1 MSNDYN
7 FSDDLDSIL
16 SEFSNYSKSLEGV
29 QEEPVEEKKPAAPY
43 GIDEI
48 IADTAKFQAAPAP
61 KEEKQVS
68 AAAERNRAEEK
79 TSAAEKIN
87 AAEKKSAVSVEK
99 PEAPAEKRPVRRER
113 TAAPET
119 DTGSAGTK
127 LVKRGIPLMEHS
139 AKAEEPVQRR
149 EVKKEPAKRTE
160 PVYEKPAPTAK
171 EKPRRK
177 LTEKPKEEPVPE
189 KPKKEPKE
197 RKKLTAAQ
205 RVGGGVLGTVF
216 MVISIFV
223 LAWVGF
229 NVHPNASSAAATASG
244 TKISLPDKL
253 DGYMNNLA
261 SDALGELTYIKK
273 IYTLQ
278 ESDNA
283 GPVPNEAC
291 YGTASIENAAEVM
304 QVVEKARA
312 SGLLDGQEVM
322 FNPDI
327 NFYYDSEIKY
337 YCDETI
343 LAICWKELI
352 DGNTVSCCEVKI
364 ADASQFRRKIADDTY
379 GSPNQY
385 YASSL
390 SKQANAVVAMNA
402 DFYQFRDFGI
412 VVYQRELYR
421 YSDSNYTGMY
431 SLYNCIDNCFVTAG
445 GDFIFMH
452 RGDTIT
458 EEELRQFIVDNDIL
472 FSIAFGPILVENGEV
487 QPCTWYA
494 AGEPT
499 TGYSRA
505 GIGVVDKLHYFY
517 MNLNH
522 SPEKAARWTV
532 TEFAEHMHE
541 KGIDTAYGL
550 DGGQTGELVYKHEP
564 YNYIDFGSERLV
576 SDIIYFAT
584 AIPSEEAQQ

>member
-16 SEFSNYSKSLEGV
+16 SEFSNYSKSLEGI
-29 QEEPVEEKKPAAPY
+29 QEEPVKEKEQTAPY

-48 IADTAKFQAAPAP
+48 IADTAKFQAAEMP
-61 KEEKQVS
+61 KEEKKPS
-68 AAAERNRAEEK
+68 PAAAKISAGER
-79 TSAAEKIN
+79 SG
-87 AAEKKSAVSVEK
+87 AAEKKIAARPEK

-113 TAAPET
+113 MSAPEGASNT
-119 DTGSAGTK
+119 VESK

-139 AKAEEPVQRR
+139 AKAEEPVSRR
-149 EVKKEPAKRTE
+149 EVKRAPAQRAEPA
-160 PVYEKPAPTAK
+160 YEKPRKEPVP
-171 EKPRRK
+171 EKPRK
-177 LTEKPKEEPVPE
+177 EPVSEKPRKEPIPE
-189 KPKKEPKE
+189 KPKKEPKAK
-197 RKKLTAAQ
+197 KKLTAAQ
-205 RVGGGVLGTVF
+205 RVGGGVLVAVF
-216 MVISIFV
+216 MVISILV
-223 LAWVGF
+223 LAWVGV

-261 SDALGELTYIKK
+261 SDALGELTYIRK
-273 IYTLQ
+273 IYTIQ

-322 FNPDI
+322 FSPDL

-431 SLYNCIDNCFVTAG
+431 SLYNCIDNCFVTAS

-452 RGDTIT
+452 KGETIS
-458 EEELRQFIVDNDIL
+458 EEELRQFIIDNDIL
-472 FSIAFGPILVENGEV
+472 YSIAFGPILVENGEV
-487 QPCTWYA
+487 QPCTWYP

-584 AIPSEEAQQ
+584 AIPSEEAKQ

>member
-29 QEEPVEEKKPAAPY
+29 QEEPVEDKKPAAPY

-61 KEEKQVS
+61 MEEKQAP
-68 AAAERNRAEEK
+68 AAAERDRAEEK

-99 PEAPAEKRPVRRER
+99 PEATTEKRPVRRER

-119 DTGSAGTK
+119 GANSTGSK
-127 LVKRGIPLMEHS
+127 LIKRGIPLMEHS

-149 EVKKEPAKRTE
+149 EVKKETAKRTE

-322 FNPDI
+322 FNPNI
-327 NFYYDSEIKY
+327 NFYHDSEIKY

>member
-29 QEEPVEEKKPAAPY
+29 QEEPAEEKKPAAPY

-48 IADTAKFQAAPAP
+48 IADTAKFQAAQAP
-61 KEEKQVS
+61 KDEKQAS

-79 TSAAEKIN
+79 TSATEKIN
-87 AAEKKSAVSVEK
+87 AAEKKSAVSVER

-119 DTGSAGTK
+119 GANSTGSK
-127 LVKRGIPLMEHS
+127 LIKRGIPLMEHS

-149 EVKKEPAKRTE
+149 EVKKETAKRTE
-160 PVYEKPAPTAK
+160 PVYEKLEPAAK

-216 MVISIFV
+216 MVISV
-223 LAWVGF
+223 LVLMWVGF
-229 NVHPNASSAAATASG
+229 NVHPNSSSAAATVSG

-327 NFYYDSEIKY
+327 NVYYDSEIKY

>member
-1 MSNDYN
+1 
-7 FSDDLDSIL
+7 
-16 SEFSNYSKSLEGV
+16 
-29 QEEPVEEKKPAAPY
+29 
-43 GIDEI
+43 
-48 IADTAKFQAAPAP
+48 
-61 KEEKQVS
+61 
-68 AAAERNRAEEK
+68 
-79 TSAAEKIN
+79 
-87 AAEKKSAVSVEK
+87 
-99 PEAPAEKRPVRRER
+99 
-113 TAAPET
+113 
-119 DTGSAGTK
+119 
-127 LVKRGIPLMEHS
+127 
-139 AKAEEPVQRR
+139 
-149 EVKKEPAKRTE
+149 
-160 PVYEKPAPTAK
+160 
-171 EKPRRK
+171 
-177 LTEKPKEEPVPE
+177 
-189 KPKKEPKE
+189 
-197 RKKLTAAQ
+197 
-205 RVGGGVLGTVF
+205 
-216 MVISIFV
+216 
-223 LAWVGF
+223 
-229 NVHPNASSAAATASG
+229 
-244 TKISLPDKL
+244 
-253 DGYMNNLA
+253 
-261 SDALGELTYIKK
+261 
-273 IYTLQ
+273 
-278 ESDNA
+278 
-283 GPVPNEAC
+283 
-291 YGTASIENAAEVM
+291 M

>member
-29 QEEPVEEKKPAAPY
+29 QEEPAEEKKPAAPY

-61 KEEKQVS
+61 KEEKQAS
-68 AAAERNRAEEK
+68 AAAERNRAEERI
-79 TSAAEKIN
+79 SAAEEINAAEKIN
-87 AAEKKSAVSVEK
+87 AVSVERPK
-99 PEAPAEKRPVRRER
+99 APAEKRPVRRER
-113 TAAPET
+113 TAASET
-119 DTGSAGTK
+119 GASITGSK
-127 LVKRGIPLMEHS
+127 LIKRGIPLMEHS
-139 AKAEEPVQRR
+139 AKAEEPVQRM
-149 EVKKEPAKRTE
+149 EVKRAPAKRGE
-160 PVYEKPAPTAK
+160 PVYEKPRKEPVP
-171 EKPRRK
+171 EKPRK
-177 LTEKPKEEPVPE
+177 EPVPE
-189 KPKKEPKE
+189 KPKKEPKAK
-197 RKKLTAAQ
+197 KKLTAAQ

-216 MVISIFV
+216 MVISILV
-223 LAWVGF
+223 LAWVGL
-229 NVHPNASSAAATASG
+229 NVHPNSSSAAATVSG

-261 SDALGELTYIKK
+261 SDALGELTYIRK
-273 IYTLQ
+273 IYTIQ

-304 QVVEKARA
+304 QIVEKARA

-322 FNPDI
+322 FSPDL

-452 RGDTIT
+452 KGETIS
-458 EEELRQFIVDNDIL
+458 EEELRQFIIDNDIL
-472 FSIAFGPILVENGEV
+472 YSIAFGPILVENGEV
-487 QPCTWYA
+487 QPCTWYP

-550 DGGQTGELVYKHEP
+550 DGGQTGELVYRHEP

>member
-16 SEFSNYSKSLEGV
+16 SEFSNYSKSLEGIK
-29 QEEPVEEKKPAAPY
+29 EEPVEEKKPAAPY

-48 IADTAKFQAAPAP
+48 IADTAKFHAAPAP
-61 KEEKQVS
+61 MEEKQTP
-68 AAAERNRAEEK
+68 AAAERNSAVERN
-79 TSAAEKIN
+79 SAAEKIS
-87 AAEKKSAVSVEK
+87 AAEKKDAAKTEK
-99 PEAPAEKRPVRRER
+99 PGAPAEKRPVKRER
-113 TAAPET
+113 MSAPEKAST
-119 DTGSAGTK
+119 TESK
-127 LVKRGIPLMEHS
+127 LIKRGIPLIEHS
-139 AKAEEPVQRR
+139 AKAEETVQRR
-149 EVKKEPAKRTE
+149 EDKRAPAKRAEPAYEKPRKEPVPEKPRKEPA
-160 PVYEKPAPTAK
+160 
-171 EKPRRK
+171 
-177 LTEKPKEEPVPE
+177 PE

-205 RVGGGVLGTVF
+205 RIGGGVLGTVF
-216 MVISIFV
+216 MVISV
-223 LAWVGF
+223 LVLVWVGI
-229 NVHPNASSAAATASG
+229 NVHPNSSSAAATTGG

-261 SDALGELTYIKK
+261 SDALGELTYIRK
-273 IYTLQ
+273 IYTIQ

-291 YGTASIENAAEVM
+291 YGTASIENASEVM

-322 FNPDI
+322 FNPNI

-452 RGDTIT
+452 KGETIT
-458 EEELRQFIVDNDIL
+458 EEELRQFIADNDIL
-472 FSIAFGPILVENGEV
+472 YSIAFGPILVENGEV
-487 QPCTWYA
+487 QPCTWYP

-532 TEFAEHMHE
+532 TQFAEHMHE

>member
-29 QEEPVEEKKPAAPY
+29 QEEPAEEKKPAAPY

-61 KEEKQVS
+61 MEEKQAP

-79 TSAAEKIN
+79 TSAPEKIN
-87 AAEKKSAVSVEK
+87 AAEKKSAVSVER
-99 PEAPAEKRPVRRER
+99 PEAPKERRPVRRER

-119 DTGSAGTK
+119 GANSTGSK

-139 AKAEEPVQRR
+139 TKAEEPVQRR
-149 EVKKEPAKRTE
+149 EVKKAPAKRAE
-160 PVYEKPAPTAK
+160 PAYEKP
-171 EKPRRK
+171 RK
-177 LTEKPKEEPVPE
+177 DPVPE

-216 MVISIFV
+216 MVISV
-223 LAWVGF
+223 LVLMWVGL
-229 NVHPNASSAAATASG
+229 NVHPNSSSAAATVSG

-261 SDALGELTYIKK
+261 SDAFGELTYIKK
-273 IYTLQ
+273 IYTIQ

-322 FNPDI
+322 FSPDI

-452 RGDTIT
+452 KGETIS
-458 EEELRQFIVDNDIL
+458 EEELRQFIADNDIL
-472 FSIAFGPILVENGEV
+472 YSIAFGPILVENGEV
-487 QPCTWYA
+487 QPCTWYP

>member
-29 QEEPVEEKKPAAPY
+29 QEEPAEEKKPAAPY

-61 KEEKQVS
+61 MEEKQAP

-87 AAEKKSAVSVEK
+87 AAEKKSAVSVER
-99 PEAPAEKRPVRRER
+99 PEAPKERRPVRRER

-119 DTGSAGTK
+119 GANSTGSK
-127 LVKRGIPLMEHS
+127 LVKRGIPLIEHS

-149 EVKKEPAKRTE
+149 EVKKAPAKRAE
-160 PVYEKPAPTAK
+160 PAYEKP
-171 EKPRRK
+171 RK
-177 LTEKPKEEPVPE
+177 EPVPE

-216 MVISIFV
+216 MVISV
-223 LAWVGF
+223 LVLMWVGL
-229 NVHPNASSAAATASG
+229 NVHPNASSAAATVSG

-273 IYTLQ
+273 IYTIQ

-322 FNPDI
+322 FSPDI

-452 RGDTIT
+452 KGETIS
-458 EEELRQFIVDNDIL
+458 EEELRQFIADNDIL
-472 FSIAFGPILVENGEV
+472 YSIAFGPILVENGEV
-487 QPCTWYA
+487 QPCTWYP

-584 AIPSEEAQQ
+584 AIPSEEAQK